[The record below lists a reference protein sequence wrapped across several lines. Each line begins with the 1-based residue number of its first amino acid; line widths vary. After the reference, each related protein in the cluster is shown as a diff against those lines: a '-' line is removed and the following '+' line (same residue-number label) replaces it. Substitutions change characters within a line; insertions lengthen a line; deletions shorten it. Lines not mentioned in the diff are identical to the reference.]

1 MLLEAILTV
10 VIINAI
16 GLIWGYTQQ
25 SDKATDLFYS
35 LSFAALTGVLWFRG
49 ADSLIHH
56 LLLAMILLWGF
67 RLGSYLFKRIH
78 AIGKDDR
85 FDEMRKQFIRFAGF
99 WTIQALSVLILS
111 IPIIIIYQK
120 SNIEFRAIHVLG
132 IAVWA
137 LGLLLETVAD
147 QQKFAFRQNP
157 ANDGQFIQSG
167 LWKQVQHPNYLGE
180 ILCWLGVFICVIP
193 SLENWEWLAII
204 SPIWIVFLLVFVSG
218 IPLLQKASQ
227 KKYGHLKSYQTY
239 KKNTALLIPF
249 LY

>member
-1 MLLEAILTV
+1 MLLGSILTV

-35 LSFAALTGVLWFRG
+35 LSFASLTVFLWFAS

-56 LLLAMILLWGF
+56 FLLGMVLLWSF

-78 AIGKDDR
+78 AMGKDDR

-99 WTIQALSVLILS
+99 WTLQALSILILS

-120 SNIEFRAIHVLG
+120 SNIEFEAIHAIG
-132 IAVWA
+132 IIVWA
-137 LGLLLETVAD
+137 LGLLLETIAD
-147 QQKFAFRQNP
+147 QQKFAFRQDS
-157 ANDGQFIQSG
+157 ANDGQFIQTG
-167 LWKQVQHPNYLGE
+167 LWKHLQHPNYLGE
-180 ILCWLGVFICVIP
+180 ILCWIGIFVCAIP

-227 KKYGHLKSYQTY
+227 KKYGHLNSYQNY
-239 KKNTALLIPF
+239 QKNTPLLIPF